1 MSTMNYKSK
10 SEMYVKPT
18 IVKINFTICETD
30 KDVKVA
36 VSKLRDAISKSKKT
50 IMLKNSLKSGSFEQ
64 TQISVIKKY
73 KTVNTIG
80 PDNKTTTREQIFDCY
95 AASTIFSF
103 ILENGDT
110 IVDDFT
116 DILNMTIELQT
127 KCNYVFDITN
137 EERSEYKLKLISEAI
152 DKGVNAVN
160 TIILN
165 VNEADLSKATL
176 VNIVT
181 DPNAAKDFD
190 GVMYRKASAAS
201 NTDTYE
207 EIITQDM
214 IIDMFNNKKI
224 YLFTE
229 VLLNFNIDSSRAI

>member
-1 MSTMNYKSK
+1 MSTMNYTSK

-36 VSKLRDAISKSKKT
+36 VHRLHDAISKSKKS
-50 IMLKNSLKSGSFEQ
+50 IMLKDSLKSGSFEQ

-95 AASTIFSF
+95 AASTIFTF
-103 ILENGDT
+103 ILENSDT
-110 IVDDFT
+110 IVDDFI

-127 KCNYVFDITN
+127 KCNYIFDITE
-137 EERSEYKLKLISEAI
+137 EERSEYKLKLISDAI
-152 DKGVNAVN
+152 DKGVKAVD

-181 DPNAAKDFD
+181 DPDAAKALDS
-190 GVMYRKASAAS
+190 VMYKSRAAN

>member
-10 SEMYVKPT
+10 SDMYVKPT

-103 ILENGDT
+103 ILENSDT

-181 DPNAAKDFD
+181 DPNAAKEFD
-190 GVMYRKASAAS
+190 SVMYKSRSAS